1 LRGFSFAATSG
12 MRDSSTTTEE
22 EAAAAA
28 AGDELYNRLLQVRVL
43 QKKP

>member
-1 LRGFSFAATSG
+1 LRGFAFAATSG

-22 EAAAAA
+22 AAAAAA

>member
-1 LRGFSFAATSG
+1 

-22 EAAAAA
+22 EAAAAAA

>member
-1 LRGFSFAATSG
+1 

-22 EAAAAA
+22 EAAA

-43 QKKP
+43 QKKPWL